1 MMERTTTKTV
11 VFHHPFA
18 VGAVDGLLPPGSY
31 VVETDEELIP
41 GISFLAYRRVRTT
54 MILPIAFGVAG
65 ARQVVTI
72 DPQELEVALVRDAES
87 VARAEHS
94 RGQNG

>member
-11 VFHHPFA
+11 VFPHPFA
-18 VGAVDGLLPPGSY
+18 IGAVDGLLPPGSY

-54 MILPIAFGVAG
+54 MILPIAFG

-87 VARAEHS
+87 IARAEH
-94 RGQNG
+94 